1 MLGAQL
7 PTFVR
12 FVLGADVFL
21 QDIVVPV
28 IALAI
33 WLDGKLTRRLAALQN
48 SRVVEVWA
56 YGGLAV
62 ALLVGGTFAGCFRFS
77 MLMMAETIGD

>member
-12 FVLGADVFL
+12 LVLGADVFL

-62 ALLVGGTFAGCFRFS
+62 ALLAAGGAFAGYFLS
-77 MLMMAETIGD
+77 WMLMMER